1 MIKVPDT
8 LQELFNIVSAHL
20 LKQGKMSLNADGLCA
35 YRGENGL
42 MCAAGILI
50 PDEAYRPNMETLRW
64 STLVDRHLIENKF
77 RNEINELQNIH
88 DSGLHKDPGET
99 LIQWKA
105 KLIEFAKAY
114 NLTHVIE

>member
-8 LQELFNIVSAHL
+8 LQELFNKVSLHL
-20 LKQGKMSLNADGLCA
+20 LTQGQMSLNADGLCA

-42 MCAAGILI
+42 MCAAGVLI
-50 PDEAYRPNMETLRW
+50 PDEAYTPNMETLRW

-88 DSGLHKDPGET
+88 DHGSRKDPGENA
-99 LIQWKA
+99 IQWK
-105 KLIEFAKAY
+105 KELIEFAKEY
-114 NLTHVIE
+114 NLTHNIE

>member
-8 LQELFNIVSAHL
+8 LQEVFNIVSIHL
-20 LKQGKMSLNADGLCA
+20 LTQGQMSLNANGDCA

-50 PDEAYRPNMETLRW
+50 PDEAYRPGMETLRW
-64 STLVDRHLIENKF
+64 STLIERQFVENLF

-88 DSGLHKDPGET
+88 DSGLKADPEECI
-99 LIQWKA
+99 LQWK
-105 KLIEFAKAY
+105 KDLIAFAEQY
-114 NLTHVIE
+114 NLTHNIE